1 MTPRL
6 AVLIGVS
13 LALAWP
19 VIVDAQRP
27 QDRRCLLELIS
38 QDRDLVRDVPIAG
51 NENYF
56 AGGNVRLRCQRQPVF
71 LGADSV
77 ESFNGDV
84 INMTTRAY
92 YRDEDVDLKA
102 DTLFYTRLDER
113 LQARGN
119 VIIIN
124 RANGSTL
131 TGPWV
136 DHYRAVRGIRD
147 TAETTALQRPTVDYA
162 VARTDAD
169 TVDPAPY
176 RIEADR
182 MRERGPRLEGWGGVI
197 ITRDSLR
204 GLADSVLYLTD
215 STGMAT
221 LYGPPAELR
230 RTGAD
235 SFLVRGDEI
244 RLGITGEELDR
255 IEAHGGGQITNGIA
269 NVTGESVAI
278 ALEDGAVSQTLAWD
292 GEALARVVA
301 EGYDVR
307 GDSVAID
314 TPGERLR
321 ELRVFGNG
329 VLVSPLAD
337 SVPAV
342 VDSVPGPD
350 VAADS
355 LPADT
360 LAVDVE
366 DEDPIRDQMT
376 GGRITARFVDV
387 DSAGTLLTRLLD
399 IVATGSATSLYA
411 REVERN
417 GRLEPTIN
425 YTRADTI
432 IILMKTGDTTG
443 IHEVRAFRGRDPVDG
458 VQLERASIRDARR
471 SVEGA
476 ARPEER
482 P

>member
-1 MTPRL
+1 MIRL
-6 AVLIGVS
+6 ALVLSV
-13 LALAWP
+13 ALGIALP
-19 VIVDAQRP
+19 SVADAQRP
-27 QDRRCLLELIS
+27 QERRCLVELLG
-38 QDRDLVRDVPIAG
+38 QDRGLVYDVPIPG
-51 NENYF
+51 NENYY

-77 ESFNGDV
+77 VSYNGDV
-84 INMTTRAY
+84 VQLITRAY
-92 YRDEDVDLKA
+92 YRDEDINVTA
-102 DTLFYTRLDER
+102 DSMVYTRINEKIE
-113 LQARGN
+113 ARGN
-119 VIIIN
+119 VVAVN

-147 TAETTALQRPTVDYA
+147 TAETTALQRPTVEYA
-162 VARTDAD
+162 VARTEAD
-169 TVDPAPY
+169 TAEPAPY
-176 RIEADR
+176 KIEADR
-182 MRERGPRLEGWGGVI
+182 MRERGPRLEGWGGVV

-235 SFLVRGDEI
+235 SFLVRGDEV

-255 IEAHGGGQITNGIA
+255 IEAHGGGQITNGVADVI
-269 NVTGESVAI
+269 GESVAI
-278 ALEDGAVSQTLAWD
+278 ALVDGTVSQTLAWD
-292 GEALARVVA
+292 REALARVLA

-329 VLVSPLAD
+329 ILRSPLPD
-337 SVPAV
+337 SVPEAS
-342 VDSVPGPD
+342 DSLPEPLVP
-350 VAADS
+350 ADS

-360 LAVDVE
+360 LAAVAE
-366 DEDPIRDQMT
+366 DDDAIRDQMT
-376 GGRITARFVDV
+376 GNRITARFVDV
-387 DSAGTLLTRLLD
+387 DSAGTILTRLLD

-432 IILMKTGDTTG
+432 IILMKTGDSTG
-443 IHEVRAFRGRDPVDG
+443 IHEVRAFRGREPVDG
-458 VQLERASIRDARR
+458 IQLERASVRAARR
-471 SVEGA
+471 PTEGA
-476 ARPEER
+476 ARPEEL

>member
-1 MTPRL
+1 MIRL
-6 AVLIGVS
+6 ALSLGVLLG
-13 LALAWP
+13 LAWP
-19 VIVDAQRP
+19 GTAEAQRP
-27 QDRRCLLELIS
+27 QERRCLVVLLGNE
-38 QDRDLVRDVPIAG
+38 RGLVFDEPLPG
-51 NENYF
+51 NENYY
-56 AGGNVRLRCQRQPVF
+56 AGGNVRLRCQNQPVF
-71 LGADSV
+71 LGADSIA
-77 ESFNGDV
+77 SYNGDV
-84 INMTTRAY
+84 VQLMTRAY
-92 YRDEDVDLKA
+92 YRDEDVDIKA

-119 VIIIN
+119 VIIVN

-147 TAETTALQRPTVDYA
+147 TAETTALQRPTVEYA
-162 VARTDAD
+162 VSRTEAD
-169 TVDPAPY
+169 TVDPSPY

-182 MRERGPRLEGWGGVI
+182 MRERGPRLEGWGGVV

-221 LYGPPAELR
+221 LFGPPAELR

-235 SFLVRGDEI
+235 SFLVRGDEV
-244 RLGITGEELDR
+244 RLGIAGEELDR
-255 IEAHGGGQITNGIA
+255 IEAHGGGQITNGTADVI
-269 NVTGESVAI
+269 GESVAI
-278 ALEDGAVSQTLAWD
+278 ALVDGTVSQTLAWESE
-292 GEALARVVA
+292 GLARVLA

-329 VLVSPLAD
+329 VLRSPETD
-337 SVPAV
+337 SVPLV
-342 VDSVPGPD
+342 S
-350 VAADS
+350 DS
-355 LPADT
+355 LAEPVVPTDSIPTDT
-360 LAVDVE
+360 LAVE
-366 DEDPIRDQMT
+366 DEDEEPIRDQMT

-387 DSAGTLLTRLLD
+387 DSAGTVLTRLRD
-399 IVATGSATSLYA
+399 IVATGNATSLYA
-411 REVERN
+411 REVERD

-432 IILMKTGDTTG
+432 IILMKTGDSTG

-458 VQLERASIRDARR
+458 VQLERASVRAARR
-471 SVEGA
+471 PTEGA

>member
-1 MTPRL
+1 MMRL
-6 AVLIGVS
+6 ALVGVVA
-13 LALAWP
+13 LALTLPAEAG
-19 VIVDAQRP
+19 AQRP
-27 QDRRCLLELIS
+27 QERRCLLELLS
-38 QDRDLVRDVPIAG
+38 QDRGLVRDEPLPG
-51 NENYF
+51 NENYY

-71 LGADSV
+71 LGADSIA
-77 ESFNGDV
+77 SYNGDV
-84 INMTTRAY
+84 VQLMTRAY
-92 YRDEDVDLKA
+92 YRDEDVDIKA

-119 VIIIN
+119 VTILN

-136 DHYRAVRGIRD
+136 DHYRAVRGVRD
-147 TAETTALQRPTVDYA
+147 TAETTALQRPTVEYA
-162 VARTDAD
+162 VTRAETD
-169 TVDPAPY
+169 TVEPAPY

-182 MRERGPRLEGWGGVI
+182 MRERGPRLEGWGGVV

-235 SFLVRGDEI
+235 SFLVRGDEV

-255 IEAHGGGQITNGIA
+255 VEAHGGGQVTNGTADVI
-269 NVTGESVAI
+269 GESVAI
-278 ALEDGAVSQTLAWD
+278 TLVDGTVSQTRAWD
-292 GEALARVVA
+292 REALARVLA

-329 VLVSPLAD
+329 VLRSPVTD
-337 SVPAV
+337 SASPV
-342 VDSVPGPD
+342 
-350 VAADS
+350 ADS
-355 LPADT
+355 LPEVVAPTDSAPTDT
-360 LAVDVE
+360 LAVDE
-366 DEDPIRDQMT
+366 DGPIRDQMT
-376 GGRITARFVDV
+376 GAQITARFVDV
-387 DSAGTLLTRLLD
+387 DSAGTMLTRLLD
-399 IVATGSATSLYA
+399 IVATGNATSLYA

-432 IILMKTGDTTG
+432 IILMKTGDSTG
-443 IHEVRAFRGRDPVDG
+443 IHEVRAYRGREPVDG
-458 VQLERASIRDARR
+458 VQLERASVRAARR
-471 SVEGA
+471 PTEGA